1 MANEVKDFYD
11 KHWQRFDV
19 SRVRIWKCVKEFTS
33 TIVKKSTILDVGC
46 GNGKNVKYLLDNDIK
61 AYGIDFSEKLVEVCK
76 RKKLNVKVGNALD
89 IPFEDNSF
97 DNVISIAVI
106 HHLQK
111 EEDRIKTINEMIR
124 VCKNNGKI
132 LISVWAVEQSGQE
145 VQNRKFVYGDN
156 LVKWENDERYY
167 FIYDEEHIKEF
178 VKKFNVTNL
187 VWERGNWYFEIIVKK
202 KK

>member
-11 KHWQRFDV
+11 RHWQRFDV

-33 TIVKKSTILDVGC
+33 TLLKNSTVLDVGC

-76 RKKLNVKVGNALD
+76 RKKLDVKVGNALD
-89 IPFEDNSF
+89 IPFDDNSF

-111 EEDRIKTINEMIR
+111 EEDRIKAINEMIR

-132 LISVWAVEQSGQE
+132 LVSVWAVEQSGQE
-145 VQNRKFVYGDN
+145 VQNRTFVYGDN

-167 FIYDEEHIKEF
+167 FIYDEEHIKKF
-178 VKKFNVTNL
+178 VKNFNVTNL

-202 KK
+202 

>member
-33 TIVKKSTILDVGC
+33 TLVKNSTVLDVGC
-46 GNGKNVKYLLDNDIK
+46 GNGKNVKYLLDNGIN
-61 AYGIDFSEKLVEVCK
+61 AYGIDFSEKLVKVCK
-76 RKKLNVKVGNALD
+76 RKKLDVKVGNALD
-89 IPFEDNSF
+89 IPFDDNSF

-111 EEDRIKTINEMIR
+111 EEDRIKAINEMIR

-145 VQNRKFVYGDN
+145 VQNRTFVYGDN
-156 LVKWENDERYY
+156 LVKWEDDERYY

-178 VKKFNVTNL
+178 VKNFNVTNL

-202 KK
+202 

>member
-1 MANEVKDFYD
+1 MANQVKDFYD
-11 KHWQRFDV
+11 RHWQRFDV
-19 SRVRIWKCVKEFTS
+19 SRVRIWKCVRDFTS
-33 TIVKKSTILDVGC
+33 SLVKNSTVLDVGC

-76 RKKLNVKVGNALD
+76 RKKLDVKVGNALK
-89 IPFEDNSF
+89 IPFDDNSF
-97 DNVISIAVI
+97 DNIISIAVI

-111 EEDRIKTINEMIR
+111 EEERIKAINEMIR

-145 VQNRKFVYGDN
+145 VQNRTFVYGDN

-178 VKKFNVTNL
+178 VKNFNVTNL

-202 KK
+202 